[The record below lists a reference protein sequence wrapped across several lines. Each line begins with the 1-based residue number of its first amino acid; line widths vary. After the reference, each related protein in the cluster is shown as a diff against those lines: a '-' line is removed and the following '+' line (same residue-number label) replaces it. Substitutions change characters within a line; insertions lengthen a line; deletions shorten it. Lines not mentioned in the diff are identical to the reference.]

1 MGRSTFVCQYVFQS
15 IVDWVSNV
23 FTLSGA
29 AYAGAIGCYL
39 FQTVSI
45 SVFLA
50 RFVGPSTL
58 VTLAADVPLLV
69 HLIWFWRQENAH
81 RATPIQ
87 WLVYSWVHAAKTVG
101 LCCNVMPFLQDFEGD
116 ESSALVTFPLVGG
129 DTPTWLFNILLLTPV
144 FYALLMFRCGLAIFG
159 TRLEHITADVIMHVD
174 MLWHVVM
181 DMIDIIYMI
190 AYTRAQVFME
200 PAVITRYATEI
211 RHMQSILPILLFM
224 AIMLHAQSLP
234 GVVSQDWNVR
244 YPDTLE
250 RKMGRLKSLDI
261 MPTTQEERDA
271 HLGGLSH
278 LPEAEAVNPPRRVT
292 QSVVSSE
299 SFVSTQPASEEDILP
314 QFSKSEP
321 VGHVPTAASSI
332 GKIVTVDKMGSENTL
347 SDDVPPRRR
356 RVLQRIS
363 SSISGGR
370 FTGTLSHDSSF
381 THESVYNSLARTMR
395 ADHRFSTQKHRRE
408 VRRQHKQFQVT
419 LQLIARHS
427 VVVARIRS
435 AFVSIF
441 FVDIPF
447 LLIRCMLFYFSFQVA
462 EPEFSALVMK
472 NGLCLLMNLMQ
483 FQVLNKASEE
493 AEGEINKLIGGRNS
507 RLAVVPTTLPTE
519 GAGER
524 VPPRNSK
531 DDEGRS
537 RVKTSA
543 SLTSTVL
550 FAACVLGFLSGRNF
564 QVSGT

>member
-1 MGRSTFVCQYVFQS
+1 MGRSTFVYQYVFQS

-129 DTPTWLFNILLLTPV
+129 ETPTWLFNILLLTPV

-159 TRLEHITADVIMHVD
+159 THLEHITADVIMHVD

-234 GVVSQDWNVR
+234 GVVCQDWNVR
-244 YPDTLE
+244 YPDALE
-250 RKMGRLKSLDI
+250 RKMGRLRSLDV
-261 MPTTQEERDA
+261 MPAAQEDRDT

-278 LPEAEAVNPPRRVT
+278 LLEAEAVNPSRRVT

-299 SFVSTQPASEEDILP
+299 SLVSTQPASEEDISP
-314 QFSKSEP
+314 QLNKAES
-321 VGHVPTAASSI
+321 GHVHTAASSI
-332 GKIVTVDKMGSENTL
+332 GKIVTVDKMGSENTF
-347 SDDVPPRRR
+347 SDDGLPRRR
-356 RVLQRIS
+356 RVLQRFS

-370 FTGTLSHDSSF
+370 FTGTLSQDSSS
-381 THESVYNSLARTMR
+381 HESVYNSLPRTMK

-427 VVVARIRS
+427 VVAARIRS

-493 AEGEINKLIGGRNS
+493 AEGEIHKLIGGRNS
-507 RLAVVPTTLPTE
+507 RVGVVPMTLPTE

-524 VPPRNSK
+524 VATRNSK

-543 SLTSTVL
+543 SLTATVL
-550 FAACVLGFLSGRNF
+550 FAACVFGFLSGRNF
-564 QVSGT
+564 QVSET